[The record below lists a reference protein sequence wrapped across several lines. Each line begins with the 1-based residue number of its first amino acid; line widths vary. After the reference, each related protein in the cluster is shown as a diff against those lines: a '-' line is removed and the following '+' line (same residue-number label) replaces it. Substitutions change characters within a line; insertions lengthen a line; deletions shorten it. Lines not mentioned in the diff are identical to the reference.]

1 MCGFAGILNA
11 QVSEA
16 QLNSVA
22 DRVKFR
28 GPDARGVSIWQ
39 PDGGAS
45 TSGVFF
51 NRLAIMDLDARSNQ
65 PFEDDTHL
73 LVFNGE
79 IYNYTALKQELAQ
92 KGISFHTTSDTEVLF
107 HALIHWGPAA
117 VARLN
122 GMFAFFFVH
131 KPSGRFIIARDRVG
145 IKPVYYSHRNG
156 KLAFGSEM
164 QSVTALM
171 QETFELNRPMLSA
184 YLWLQDI
191 PTPHTALQDVHKLP
205 PGHTIEGRIDE
216 LNQPLRIT
224 AFWDVYAVAGEAAQS
239 RTADCESMLK
249 DSLDRQMIADV
260 PLGLFLSSGVDSSLL
275 AAMVHHHFAKDR
287 VFNFYTV
294 AFNEATDSD
303 ESAAAAHYLKGFDN
317 KALHHHL
324 LHIDQQE
331 IADRLLRL
339 YDYVDEPFGDPAVLL
354 NWAISDK
361 AREHVTVAL
370 SGDGA
375 DELFWGYGRY
385 AQWQRPG
392 MKVKQKYHLSPLLAK
407 AVMPFVKDPYYKRK
421 ALLEMEPDAL
431 QRYFN
436 LYLSPSASEWMPHK
450 IWEQPLWAMQ
460 GVEKISKRKDMA
472 SLLDMKTYL
481 PDAMLYKVD
490 RSSMA
495 SSLEVRVPYLDN
507 TVVDYALHLPLEAK
521 SDGHYRHKAVLK
533 HLLGKLAPHYRIDT
547 PKKGFSFPLDTWLRS
562 NWAELTR
569 DLLTATFFK
578 EMGWEPAPLQQMV
591 TEYFNGD
598 KRHYT
603 IVWYLLNLA
612 LWWQKMQQPAK
623 IHC

>member
-16 QLNSVA
+16 QLNEVA

-28 GPDARGVSIWQ
+28 GPDARGVRVWQ
-39 PDGGAS
+39 SGAAQAV
-45 TSGVFF
+45 SGVFF

-65 PFEDDTHL
+65 PFEDETHL
-73 LVFNGE
+73 LLFNGE
-79 IYNYTALKQELAQ
+79 IYNYAALRQELVQA
-92 KGISFHTTSDTEVLF
+92 GAIFHTTSDTEVLF
-107 HALIHWGPAA
+107 HALIHWGRDA
-117 VARLN
+117 VKRLN

-131 KPSGRFIIARDRVG
+131 KLSGRFIIGRDRVG
-145 IKPVYYSHRNG
+145 IKPLYYCQRDG

-164 QSVTALM
+164 QSVAALVPGA
-171 QETFELNRPMLSA
+171 FELNRPMLSA

-191 PTPHTALQDVHKLP
+191 PTPHTALQDIFKLP
-205 PGHTIEGRIDE
+205 PGHTIEGSIHQ
-216 LNQPLRIT
+216 LHQSLAIT
-224 AFWDVYAVAGEAAQS
+224 PFWDAYEAALEAGES
-239 RTADCESMLK
+239 RAADCEAVLK
-249 DSLDRQMIADV
+249 DSLERQMVADV

-275 AAMVHHHFAKDR
+275 AAMVHHHFSRDR

-303 ESAAAAHYLKGFDN
+303 ESAAATAYLKGFDN
-317 KALHHHL
+317 PALHHHL
-324 LHIDQQE
+324 LHIDQQD
-331 IADRLLRL
+331 IAGRLQSL
-339 YDYVDEPFGDPAVLL
+339 YRYVDEPFGDPAVLL

-385 AQWQRPG
+385 AQWQTPG
-392 MKVKQKYHLSPLLAK
+392 MKVKGKYHLSPLLAK
-407 AVMPFVKDPYYKRK
+407 AILPFVKDPYYKRK
-421 ALLEMEPDAL
+421 ASLEMAPDAL

-436 LYLSPSASEWMPHK
+436 LYLSPSVSDWMPGK
-450 IWEQPLWAMQ
+450 VWEQEIWALK
-460 GVEKISKRKDMA
+460 GLDKVRHRADLA
-472 SLLDMKTYL
+472 SLLDIKTYL

-507 TVVDYALHLPLEAK
+507 TVIDYALQLPLKSK
-521 SDGHYRHKAVLK
+521 SDGQFRHKAVLK
-533 HLLGKLAPHYRIDT
+533 HLLGRLAPHYQIDA
-547 PKKGFSFPLDTWLRS
+547 PKKGFSFPLDTWLRGS
-562 NWAELTR
+562 WATLTQ
-569 DLLTATFFK
+569 DLLTSAFFI
-578 EMGWEPAPLQQMV
+578 EMGWEPAPLQQLV
-591 TEYFNGD
+591 SEYFKGD

-612 LWWQKMQQPAK
+612 LWWHQTKQTVK
-623 IHC
+623 K